1 MTVEEARKH
10 RVELV
15 ALTERLIAEFGTTP
29 AGRVIAV
36 VTLCR
41 HQLAETGL
49 HGDGLVLATESM
61 ARTRMTQ
68 AA

>member
-1 MTVEEARKH
+1 MTVDQARNL
-10 RVELV
+10 RTEMV
-15 ALTERLIAEFGTTP
+15 ALTERLIAEFDRTP

-41 HQLAETGL
+41 HQLAEAGL
-49 HGDGLVLATESM
+49 HGDGLVYATESM
-61 ARTRMTQ
+61 ARTRMSQ